1 MQDVHRPAS
10 PDHPVWLILTHAVS
24 AMVIGLCAALPATGA
39 TFLIA
44 LGASCISS
52 RGCQTPTVVVDA
64 LVPIVA
70 ITVWTATTLI
80 VGARHIRAALAAGR
94 RAGAPT
100 PPTPQHHTPRGIRR

>member
-10 PDHPVWLILTHAVS
+10 PAHPVWLILTHAVS

-39 TFLIA
+39 TVLIA
-44 LGASCISS
+44 LGASCISI
-52 RGCQTPTVVVDA
+52 RGCQTPTVVDA

-80 VGARHIRAALAAGR
+80 VGARHIRAALST
-94 RAGAPT
+94 APT
-100 PPTPQHHTPRGIRR
+100 PPIPQHHAPRSIHR